1 MKKHKEINEGNFEE
15 IFKLYFGPLCN
26 YVNFQIHDWELS
38 REVVQGSFLRIWE
51 NRENIEISSS
61 VKSYL
66 YSTVRNRMIDHIRAN
81 KKLDKYKSNIKATE
95 ALPVEQELNPHL
107 IRSEIMHS
115 LGKLKPK
122 MQKIFSLSKIEGL
135 TYSEIS
141 SYLNISKR
149 TVEDNIARALAL
161 MRADLKTKEYL
172 FDS

>member
-1 MKKHKEINEGNFEE
+1 MKKHTKINEDNFEE

-26 YVNFQIHDWELS
+26 FVNFQINDWELS
-38 REVVQGSFLRIWE
+38 REVVQGSFLKIWE
-51 NRENIEISSS
+51 NREKIEISSS

-81 KKLDKYKSNIKATE
+81 KKLDEYKNTIKATE
-95 ALPVEQELNPHL
+95 EAHVDVALNPHL
-107 IRSEIMHS
+107 IRSEILHS

-135 TYSEIS
+135 TYSEIA
-141 SYLNISKR
+141 SYLNVSKR

-161 MRADLKTKEYL
+161 LRADLKTKEYL
-172 FDS
+172 FD